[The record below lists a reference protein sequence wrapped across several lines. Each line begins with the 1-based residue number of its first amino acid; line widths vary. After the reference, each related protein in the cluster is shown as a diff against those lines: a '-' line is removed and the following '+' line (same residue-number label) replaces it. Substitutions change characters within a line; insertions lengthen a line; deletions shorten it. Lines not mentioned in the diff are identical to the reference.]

1 MDFLKKIRQKID
13 EFCFNHMRMDGAQH
27 LIAGI
32 LIYDVLKYLIPVWS
46 AILITLII
54 LISKEVV
61 LDKWIKKGAADWHD
75 IIWGGHRAF
84 VRSAVSTT
92 LRLNDT
98 VSNSDVAHRILVYT
112 VTDTELN
119 ALNCVECLV
128 DFDKVIV
135 KMKLIKKIIISLH
148 IGNKL

>member
-54 LISKEVV
+54 LVAKEVV
-61 LDKWIKKGAADWHD
+61 LDKCIGK
-75 IIWGGHRAF
+75 
-84 VRSAVSTT
+84 AVQ
-92 LRLNDT
+92 
-98 VSNSDVAHRILVYT
+98 
-112 VTDTELN
+112 
-119 ALNCVECLV
+119 
-128 DFDKVIV
+128 K
-135 KMKLIKKIIISLH
+135 
-148 IGNKL
+148 